1 MNIEI
6 NYHEPDLLSQSSTSR
21 TSTSFGPGSAPA
33 RRDDHD
39 AHANDAAQAAA
50 GAEARASRPEPR
62 RQRAAARGD
71 RPQNAPTA
79 RSKSRRGIGPR
90 EKVFGP
96 GRLVP
101 LDRNAKVRVMMVAR
115 ALMRHQEKAPRPPA
129 APGARC
135 TKRSAPLSRS
145 ASCPG

>member
-33 RRDDHD
+33 RRDAMMHTQTTRPRPQP
-39 AHANDAAQAAA
+39 APRPGPA
-50 GAEARASRPEPR
+50 GQQPR
-62 RQRAAARGD
+62 LQRAARGD

-79 RSKSRRGIGPR
+79 RSRSQFGPR
-90 EKVFGP
+90 EKVFGS
-96 GRLVP
+96 GRLMP
-101 LDRNAKVRVMMVAR
+101 LDRNVKVRVMMVAR

-135 TKRSAPLSRS
+135 TKQFAPLSRS